1 MHLKAV
7 AIGPYRVTT
16 SVQTFINACRKIY
29 TCFCHVYIILYL
41 RDNRIDPAGQVNS
54 GPDFNFLFKAIKLQ

>member
-1 MHLKAV
+1 MHLKTV

-16 SVQTFINACRKIY
+16 SVQTYINACQKMY
-29 TCFCHVYIILYL
+29 TCFCYVCIILNL

-54 GPDFNFLFKAIKLQ
+54 STDFNFLLQAIKLQ